1 MRSTG
6 GYDFVPTGKSA
17 AVDELPWTPQVLP
30 SVVVLTTIPERLA
43 EPRFRSVL
51 ASLKKILTAGDG
63 AQILRLDGSIHRL
76 DIDGA
81 ETTRPA
87 LLLPFD
93 RLFDIR
99 LTAAKRLW
107 LALNHRKPGR
117 NPAALTAYRRKRL
130 VLALRALD
138 ARLQNVSYRDIAA
151 VLFGQDRLPQ
161 RGWKTHDLRDY
172 TIRLVRLGFTLMR
185 GGYRDL
191 LLHPYRLR
199 SKI

>member
-1 MRSTG
+1 M
-6 GYDFVPTGKSA
+6 
-17 AVDELPWTPQVLP
+17 
-30 SVVVLTTIPERLA
+30 TTTTERPA
-43 EPRFRSVL
+43 EPRFLTAL

-63 AQILRLDGSIHRL
+63 AQLVRLDGSTHRL

-81 ETTRPA
+81 DAARPA
-87 LLLPFD
+87 LLLPLD
-93 RLFDIR
+93 HLFDIR

-107 LALNHRKPGR
+107 FALNHRKLGR

-130 VLALRALD
+130 VFALRALD

-161 RGWKTHDLRDY
+161 RAWKTHDMRDY
-172 TIRLVRLGFTLMR
+172 TIRLVRLGSALMK

-191 LLHPYRLR
+191 LLHPYRR
-199 SKI
+199 RKK

>member
-1 MRSTG
+1 
-6 GYDFVPTGKSA
+6 V
-17 AVDELPWTPQVLP
+17 
-30 SVVVLTTIPERLA
+30 TTTPERLV
-43 EPRFRSVL
+43 EPRFRTAL
-51 ASLKKILTAGDG
+51 ASLKKILAAGDG
-63 AQILRLDGSIHRL
+63 AQLLQLDGSVHRL
-76 DIDGA
+76 EIDGA
-81 ETTRPA
+81 DTARPA

-107 LALNHRKPGR
+107 LALNHRKHGR
-117 NPAALTAYRRKRL
+117 DPAALTAYRRKRL

-138 ARLQNVSYRDIAA
+138 ARLKNVSYRDIAA

-172 TIRLVRLGFTLMR
+172 TIRLARLGFALMR

-199 SKI
+199 SKS